1 MIHSIDNS
9 RIMNETNSR
18 KSSPKDQALDLCSGT
33 GLSAV
38 CFIHYPAVIDTM
50 NHLLEIDSVIL
61 EFGSRR
67 VLQDVYLRCETNT
80 IVGLLGR
87 NGAGK
92 SCLMNIIFGTLKPFN
107 GLVRINNLALLGS
120 SRKSEDVMFLPQF
133 NVIPKFLTLKRIF
146 EDYRLEFSSFKSEF
160 PEFEKYYRS
169 KIGTLSGGERRIVE
183 IYLFLSSKTRFC
195 LLDEPFSHVMPL
207 HVERIKELIKKES
220 KNKGIIVTDHMYDH
234 ILDIC
239 EPIYLLKEGKTHL
252 IDQTE
257 ELEQLEYA
265 KLKAKTGNVN

>member
-1 MIHSIDNS
+1 
-9 RIMNETNSR
+9 
-18 KSSPKDQALDLCSGT
+18 
-33 GLSAV
+33 
-38 CFIHYPAVIDTM
+38 M
-50 NHLLEIDSVIL
+50 NHLLEVDSVIL
-61 EFGSRR
+61 EFGARR

-92 SCLMNIIFGTLKPFN
+92 SCLMKIIFGTLKPFN
-107 GLVRINNLALLGS
+107 GLVRMNNHALMGS
-120 SRKSEDVMFLPQF
+120 SRKSDDVMFLPQF
-133 NVIPKFLTLKRIF
+133 NFIPKFLTLKRIF
-146 EDYRLEFSSFKSEF
+146 EDYRLEFAAFKSEF

-183 IYLFLSSKTRFC
+183 IYLIVSTNTRFC

-220 KNKGIIVTDHMYDH
+220 KNKGIIVTDHLYDH

-239 EPIYLLKEGKTHL
+239 DRIYLLKEGKTHV
-252 IDQTE
+252 INQPE
-257 ELEQLEYA
+257 EIELLEYA
-265 KLKAKTGNVN
+265 KMKNRNSNVT

>member
-1 MIHSIDNS
+1 
-9 RIMNETNSR
+9 
-18 KSSPKDQALDLCSGT
+18 
-33 GLSAV
+33 
-38 CFIHYPAVIDTM
+38 M
-50 NHLLEIDSVIL
+50 NHLLEVDSVIL
-61 EFGSRR
+61 EFGARR

-107 GLVRINNLALLGS
+107 GLVRMNNYALLGS
-120 SRKSEDVMFLPQF
+120 SLKSDDVMFLPQF
-133 NVIPKFLTLKRIF
+133 NFIPKFLTLKRIF
-146 EDYRLEFSSFKSEF
+146 EDYRLEFAAFKSEF

-169 KIGTLSGGERRIVE
+169 KIGTLSGGEKRIVE
-183 IYLFLSSKTRFC
+183 IYLVVSSNARFC
-195 LLDEPFSHVMPL
+195 LLDEPFTHVMPL
-207 HVERIKELIKKES
+207 HVERIKELIKQES

-252 IDQTE
+252 IKQPE
-257 ELEQLEYA
+257 EIELLEYA
-265 KLKAKTGNVN
+265 KMKTRNDNLK